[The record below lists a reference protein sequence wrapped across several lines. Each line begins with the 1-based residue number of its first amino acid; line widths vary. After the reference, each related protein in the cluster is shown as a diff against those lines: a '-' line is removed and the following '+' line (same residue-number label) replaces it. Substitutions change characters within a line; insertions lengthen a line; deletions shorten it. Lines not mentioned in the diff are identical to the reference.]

1 MRGIFERLRADQAG
15 SVIVEFA
22 LIGPAFLAMFLGVL
36 HIGIGMQNYNA
47 LRSLSGDVAR
57 YAVVNY
63 QTNNRLTP
71 SQLEDYTNGIA
82 TQPPYG
88 LTRGRL
94 LTEIAPATNQ
104 RVAGAIEYTLRLTYN
119 VPTLLSIIG
128 IDEIP
133 ISFTRPIFVVASSS

>member
-1 MRGIFERLRADQAG
+1 MRSLFKRLHGNQAG

-22 LIGPAFLAMFLGVL
+22 LIGPVFLAMFLGVL
-36 HIGIGMQNYNA
+36 HIGMGMQNYNA
-47 LRSLSGDVAR
+47 LRNLSGEVTR

-71 SQLEDYTNGIA
+71 GQLENYANGIA
-82 TQPPYG
+82 EQPPFG
-88 LTRGRL
+88 LARSRL